1 MQKSGGQN
9 SARKRAPNACDRC
22 RQQKIR
28 CRGGFPCDQC
38 TKKHLICTV
47 DDRLRKILV
56 TQSRLSELEAKV
68 AFYEGNFDASAQPE
82 VQFPSAEHPV
92 SPVAVPQQQCPASS
106 TTEDHDPQANS
117 PDVNDTQVDLRS
129 SADIPQDDFV
139 PPVQLGTPVTPAIS
153 RETQIPSETRSS
165 SLEPRLMNPLALGV
179 STYTPHVT
187 RMPAFGKAFLARTS
201 KSGRPAGGD
210 FFVQAMA
217 ILPDV
222 TFLCLHP
229 IETIEILCCATLYLH
244 SLDYRSPAYQL
255 IGQALRI
262 ALDHGMHTSMESQHV
277 PQALVQRCRK
287 IWWTVYVL
295 DRQLSSLMGVP
306 SSIRDEDISAELPL
320 YLESPYR
327 ATALDIQVKL
337 SRAIAKISNNVYG
350 REGRLKRQYVSHI
363 KEALKDIAHIT
374 DQLHTSFELS
384 PDDSDFGVS
393 RLSAYLHVLH
403 HQCIILATRPLLYT
417 LLEARLQSRQSD
429 HRRYN
434 GIKPLVI
441 MCIESAFQNLK
452 ILAQLQEENLLE
464 CFLSFDLDA
473 AFSSAVI
480 LLMGASIDSS
490 LLGDEMQ
497 LTELSYQTV
506 FDHRTCTEHSVGE
519 AALEARESSLPLD
532 PKVAL
537 SADIEAWR
545 KGTLDTIDL
554 LGETDYLA
562 VKLTGAG
569 PEVTKAFAERTPL
582 PKQMLDAL
590 EEIAV
595 KCRSHNARI
604 LVDAESQRFQWGI
617 MDATIDLM
625 RKFNR
630 DGRALVYNTYQAYLK
645 STPTTLEKHLTL
657 ASEEGFTLGLK
668 LVRGAYIN
676 SDERSLIHDTKQDT
690 DNAYNT
696 IAQGALSQQLG
707 AFGPQGSRPF
717 PSVNLFLASHNKQS
731 VFAAHNLHQKRLK
744 TAKPTVPVG
753 YAQLQGMSDQVSF
766 GLLKLRDNNGSSPE
780 VFKCSTWGTMSNL
793 GAPILS
799 SLVDAEPVEVDDV
812 RITRFI
818 ACTRSEDSQRRLE
831 HQFHRSN
838 DKVTIC
844 RNENVKAV
852 HESQIIVLAVD
863 PSAVH
868 SVLTEAGLR
877 EALGDKLLISVAAGW
892 TRQKLEATIYG
903 DARTDGD
910 MEGRACIV
918 RTLPNIAAQV
928 SQSLTA
934 IEISKPSPPTSFMAI
949 TESIFQKIGKTV
961 QIEPKLMDATTALG
975 GSTPAFFAVI
985 CDALVDAAVAVGV
998 PRSTAHVMTFQAM
1011 QGTAAL
1017 LQSGIHPAL
1026 LKDQGTSPEGCTIG
1040 GLMVMEEAGVR
1051 GHIGRALREAVTIAR
1066 RMDDDPHVND
1076 TRH

>member
-1 MQKSGGQN
+1 MQKQGGQN

-38 TKKHLICTV
+38 TKKNLTCAV

-68 AFYEGNFDASAQPE
+68 AFYEGNHDPSAQPD
-82 VQFPSAEHPV
+82 VLLACAEQQVNSEAIFQDQYPR
-92 SPVAVPQQQCPASS
+92 SP
-106 TTEDHDPQANS
+106 TIEDHDPRA
-117 PDVNDTQVDLRS
+117 DDCIVNNTQTDLTS
-129 SADIPQDDFV
+129 TAEIPQDD
-139 PPVQLGTPVTPAIS
+139 PAPQVQLVTPITPAIS
-153 RETQIPSETRSS
+153 RNPQVPSETRSS
-165 SLEPRLMNPLALGV
+165 SLEPGLMNPLALGV
-179 STYTPHVT
+179 STYTPHAS
-187 RMPAFGKAFLARTS
+187 RMPVYLGTSSNWSFGRRVLAMSHEQILGSPLSPQNLLFQSEAYDLGWNGLRTGPSTLDLDTKTLPTADHAVYLINAAKFHVGQMFHLFDEESFMQSFSVFHKSSADKSGLKPLWYVHYLLILAFGKAFLARTS
-201 KSGRPAGGD
+201 KGRRPAGGD

-229 IETIEILCCATLYLH
+229 IETIEILCCATIYLH
-244 SLDYRSPAYQL
+244 SLDFRSPAYQL

-262 ALDHGMHTSMESQHV
+262 ALEHGMHTSMESQHV

-337 SRAIAKISNNVYG
+337 SRAIAKISNNIYG
-350 REGRLKRQYVSHI
+350 REGRLNRQYVSHI

-374 DQLHTSFELS
+374 DQLHSSFELS

-417 LLEARLQSRQSD
+417 LLEARLQSRPPD
-429 HRRYN
+429 HRRYD

-452 ILAQLQEENLLE
+452 ILAQLQEESLLE
-464 CFLSFDLDA
+464 
-473 AFSSAVI
+473 
-480 LLMGASIDSS
+480 
-490 LLGDEMQ
+490 
-497 LTELSYQTV
+497 TV
-506 FDHRTCTEHSVGE
+506 FDHRTLTEHSVGE
-519 AALEARESSLPLD
+519 AALEARENSLLPG

-537 SADIEAWR
+537 NADIETWR

-569 PEVTKAFAERTPL
+569 PEVTKAFAERKPL
-582 PKQMLDAL
+582 PAQMLDAL
-590 EEIAV
+590 DEIAI

-617 MDATIDLM
+617 MDATLDLM

-645 STPTTLEKHLTL
+645 STPTTLQKHLTL
-657 ASEEGFTLGLK
+657 ASDEGFTLGLK

-676 SDERSLIHDTKQDT
+676 SDERSLIHDTKQET

-707 AFGPQGSRPF
+707 SFGPQGSRPF

-731 VFAAHNLHQKRLK
+731 VFAAHDLHQKRLK
-744 TAKPTVPVG
+744 AAKPTVPVG

-766 GLLKLRDNNGSSPE
+766 GLLKLRDHNGSSPE
-780 VFKCSTWGTMSNL
+780 VFKCTTWGTMSECLAYLLRRAVENR
-793 GAPILS
+793 
-799 SLVDAEPVEVDDV
+799 DAVSRTGDELKALRAEFWKRFKALFVSPV
-812 RITRFI
+812 
-818 ACTRSEDSQRRLE
+818 TRS
-831 HQFHRSN
+831 
-838 DKVTIC
+838 
-844 RNENVKAV
+844 
-852 HESQIIVLAVD
+852 
-863 PSAVH
+863 
-868 SVLTEAGLR
+868 
-877 EALGDKLLISVAAGW
+877 
-892 TRQKLEATIYG
+892 
-903 DARTDGD
+903 
-910 MEGRACIV
+910 
-918 RTLPNIAAQV
+918 
-928 SQSLTA
+928 
-934 IEISKPSPPTSFMAI
+934 
-949 TESIFQKIGKTV
+949 
-961 QIEPKLMDATTALG
+961 
-975 GSTPAFFAVI
+975 
-985 CDALVDAAVAVGV
+985 
-998 PRSTAHVMTFQAM
+998 
-1011 QGTAAL
+1011 
-1017 LQSGIHPAL
+1017 
-1026 LKDQGTSPEGCTIG
+1026 
-1040 GLMVMEEAGVR
+1040 
-1051 GHIGRALREAVTIAR
+1051 
-1066 RMDDDPHVND
+1066 
-1076 TRH
+1076 